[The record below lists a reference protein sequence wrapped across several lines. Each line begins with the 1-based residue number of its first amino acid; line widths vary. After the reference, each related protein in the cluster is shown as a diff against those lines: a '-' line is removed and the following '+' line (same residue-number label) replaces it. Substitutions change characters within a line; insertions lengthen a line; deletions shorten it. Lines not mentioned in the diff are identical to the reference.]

1 MATVS
6 RFTRP
11 NSINTSPN
19 PNSPASTAGKFDTSP
34 YGGKETPQNPLLSG
48 FEYGTFPD
56 EAVAEQNQTYF
67 AYFDGIGGMGPEII
81 DHTAYFIKYVVDD
94 VGNVVN
100 PEPDLANRAQSN
112 ALWNLLDNFESGRG
126 KKAFVK
132 LIEPNPVEINI
143 PVGECIGG
151 VHEITHVGRLVNI
164 AVTEI
169 GTTNPEFIDTMS
181 FGIQNPNDFT
191 ANLNLTY
198 NYNAP
203 TGQPYEVPWTQG
215 RYIVY
220 FGSGSEN
227 NPDYDHNEGQII
239 YFNESSSLLSST
251 GSWEINVTSEGS
263 GKFKILSSS
272 IDSNTKIRFNIQ
284 SYIAYYDNTGIYANS
299 FAPTPP
305 PYITPAGV
313 SISPSPSS
321 PQPTYVNFYE
331 DVTAFAA
338 NFKVTF
344 KVYKNGEVIAQSG
357 LLAIPNVLNNPGYL
371 NYISEWIEDWDEDDI
386 FEVRIFCPK
395 SFVSY
400 SPNDPTPY
408 NQAYGPFIASGPGI
422 GGNRVTVEQQTPAG
436 TPEYVE
442 AFPGINCIYS
452 SYFTASLNFYSRFS
466 GSNIIY
472 PNGSYSLLVLDP
484 TASSVFE
491 RNILQDLSPDSAEMG
506 YSPITI
512 PFGSTQPG
520 DYIRFGHN
528 EDNVFR
534 ILDVGPFQNFLSGSY
549 PEYTDLATFKVFPTL
564 GKAATGFGQVPFNH
578 FNIYR
583 IVNDGTYVV
592 LKVKKDVPGG
602 PYSGLLQP
610 QYISDQLV
618 DNYNQIITDLTDR
631 EIIQ

>member
-19 PNSPASTAGKFDTSP
+19 PNNPASNAGKFDTSP
-34 YGGKETPQNPLLSG
+34 YGGKETPQNPLISG
-48 FEYGTFPD
+48 FDYGTFPD

-143 PVGECIGG
+143 PIGECIGG
-151 VHEITHVGRLVNI
+151 LHEITHVGRLANI

-169 GTTNPEFIDTMS
+169 GTTNADYIDTMS
-181 FGIQNPNDFT
+181 FGDNSPLNEV
-191 ANLNLTY
+191 ANVNLTY
-198 NYNAP
+198 RYVAPANNNPEIAPGETLWNYQGA
-203 TGQPYEVPWTQG
+203 TGK
-215 RYIVY
+215 YINY
-220 FGSGSEN
+220 FGSGS
-227 NPDYDHNEGQII
+227 PDPNGGEEKRIF
-239 YFNESSSLLSST
+239 FNIT
-251 GSWEINVTSEGS
+251 GSPNTASWSTNANDTTGRFV
-263 GKFKILSSS
+263 ILSSS
-272 IDSNTKIRFNIQ
+272 LDVNTRIRFNI
-284 SYIAYYDNTGIYANS
+284 SLCLFYYYRRNVFNQFNEQQVALRGQCDEI
-299 FAPTPP
+299 
-305 PYITPAGV
+305 
-313 SISPSPSS
+313 
-321 PQPTYVNFYE
+321 E
-331 DVTAFAA
+331 DQLKATI
-338 NFKVTF
+338 KL
-344 KVYKNGEVIAQSG
+344 YQNGNVIAQSG
-357 LLAIPNVLNNPGYL
+357 PLAIPNLVTAV
-371 NYISEWIEDWDEDDI
+371 DDI
-386 FEVRIFCPK
+386 VGYRTFQTPWIQDWNADDNFEVR
-395 SFVSY
+395 VSANTAFPGLFGVDGPPLN
-400 SPNDPTPY
+400 S
-408 NQAYGPFIASGPGI
+408 AYGPVIAGSSPGKSI
-422 GGNRVTVEQQTPAG
+422 TETKVVVEQQFAAG
-436 TPEYVE
+436 TTESITEVIGVNTVYAP
-442 AFPGINCIYS
+442 
-452 SYFTASLNFYSRFS
+452 YFTASLNFSASFS
-466 GSNIIY
+466 GSNILY
-472 PNGSYSLLVLDP
+472 PNGAYSLLVLNP

-491 RNILQDLSPDSAEMG
+491 LNPFQYLPTASGEMN

-512 PFGSTQPG
+512 PFGSIQPG
-520 DYIRFGHN
+520 DYIRFGHT
-528 EDNVFR
+528 EKNVYR
-534 ILDVGPFQNFLSGSY
+534 IIGVGPFQNFLSGSY
-549 PEYTDLATFKVFPTL
+549 EEYSDLTTFKLFPALSKTP
-564 GKAATGFGQVPFNH
+564 TGSSNLPINH

-618 DNYNQIITDLTDR
+618 NNYNQIITDLTDR